1 MRVPAAREKITAQ
14 EGTGAPL
21 RAFKMHPAAIA
32 MRAGDIRQSRA
43 ALKAA

>member
-1 MRVPAAREKITAQ
+1 VFRQHNEKIIAQ
-14 EGTGAPL
+14 KGTGGPL
-21 RAFKMHPAAIA
+21 WAFKTHPAAIA